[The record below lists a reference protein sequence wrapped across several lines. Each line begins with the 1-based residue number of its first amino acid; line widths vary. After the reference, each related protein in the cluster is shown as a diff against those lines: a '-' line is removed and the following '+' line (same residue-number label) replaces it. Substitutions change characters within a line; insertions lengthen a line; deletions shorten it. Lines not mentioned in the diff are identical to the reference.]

1 VNDGIRSVIS
11 GRKFNKMGYGTLL
24 LGGVSQVNSAYLNAG
39 LLQLGV
45 ANALPSYCTLELLGG
60 NLHDGGITSTIN
72 AINMDKNTKII
83 LGDTEHSLT
92 LSYIGRL
99 ASDAFLTFNVSDG
112 IVAEAAL
119 TTFGA
124 KATSSTSFVNVFGK
138 KQSELIGGINQFGT
152 QLSTSLGSSG
162 GPVRVF
168 VSNDLG
174 SSNLAR
180 IQFYNTRLT
189 KYYTTQQKPLAVTR
203 GEIMPFG
210 VK

>member
-1 VNDGIRSVIS
+1 
-11 GRKFNKMGYGTLL
+11 
-24 LGGVSQVNSAYLNAG
+24 
-39 LLQLGV
+39 
-45 ANALPSYCTLELLGG
+45 
-60 NLHDGGITSTIN
+60 LHDGGITSTIN

-92 LSYIGRL
+92 LSTIGRM

-112 IVAEAAL
+112 TVAEAAL
-119 TTFGA
+119 TIFGA

-138 KQSELIGGINQFGT
+138 KQSDLIGGINQFGT
-152 QLSTSLGSSG
+152 QLLTSLGSTG
-162 GPVRVF
+162 NPVRVF

-180 IQFYNTRLT
+180 IQFYNTRLA
-189 KYYTTQQKPLAVTR
+189 KYYTTVQKPLAVTR
-203 GEIMPFG
+203 GEILPFQ